1 MSDSHNDQGTFVDV
15 AENNIEDN
23 AENVTISP
31 VLITAPVSETPA
43 AITSRIQPAPDYAS
57 AVREDPPPPPVSN
70 DRAPRRRSYLTQFE
84 KDNFHPYNML
94 PDRPL
99 TAFFRPSERMDSK
112 AILDSI
118 AALDIPRSGVVCIQ
132 QSANGTVH
140 VTFCKSEFHE
150 AFLQRSAFFV
160 NRRPVVAHP
169 DQGPL
174 TYIRIFD
181 VPHELPETA
190 LRHRLSKYG
199 TVYSTRESQVQGCP
213 GLFNGIRTCR
223 MLLTSP
229 IPSFLRFGRV
239 QVRIA
244 YEGQRPTCRRCN
256 SLEHLAKDCTNEFCF
271 NCDSIGHKA
280 NACPSNMKCCICKE
294 EDHMAIDCNHS
305 WDRRQRS
312 SREADPIHRPPN
324 VDSDST
330 PPVPTVPPPPSL
342 TSEDSSAMSDE
353 DSNDDS
359 SQGDDAE
366 VPSEE
371 EPSVPPSDLELWP
384 DNSPGVD
391 DQDEDVSFSD
401 VIASESDAPPSR
413 LNRKRRN
420 PDEDSPPAGNKKSCS
435 VPSFDVPPDDV
446 SFSDTENA
454 PT

>member
-1 MSDSHNDQGTFVDV
+1 M
-15 AENNIEDN
+15 
-23 AENVTISP
+23 
-31 VLITAPVSETPA
+31 
-43 AITSRIQPAPDYAS
+43 
-57 AVREDPPPPPVSN
+57 
-70 DRAPRRRSYLTQFE
+70 
-84 KDNFHPYNML
+84 
-94 PDRPL
+94 
-99 TAFFRPSERMDSK
+99 
-112 AILDSI
+112 LDSI

-140 VTFCKSEFHE
+140 VTFRKSEFRE

-174 TYIRIFD
+174 TY
-181 VPHELPETA
+181 
-190 LRHRLSKYG
+190 
-199 TVYSTRESQVQGCP
+199 STRRSQVQGCP
-213 GLFNGIRTCR
+213 GLFNRVRTCR

-239 QVRIA
+239 QVRID

-271 NCDSIGHKA
+271 NCDYIGHKA

-294 EDHMAIDCNHS
+294 EDHMVIDCNHS

-312 SREADPIHRPPN
+312 SRKADPIHSPRN

-330 PPVPTVPPPPSL
+330 PPVPTVPPPPSP

-353 DSNDDS
+353 DFNDNS

-371 EPSVPPSDLELWP
+371 EPSVPPSDLEMWP

-391 DQDEDVSFSD
+391 TQDEDVSFSD
-401 VIASESDAPPSR
+401 VIASESDAHPSR

-420 PDEDSPPAGNKKSCS
+420 PDKDSPPAGNKQSCS